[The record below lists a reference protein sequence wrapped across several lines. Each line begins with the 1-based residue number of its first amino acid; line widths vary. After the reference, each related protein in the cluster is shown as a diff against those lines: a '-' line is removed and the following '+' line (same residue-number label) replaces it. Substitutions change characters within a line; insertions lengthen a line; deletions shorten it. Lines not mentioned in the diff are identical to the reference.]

1 MLNNFFLNNMRS
13 KNSMIL
19 FVKNQNSGFTVKLN
33 LNGVRTIKSV
43 INIIYD
49 FYVLKVMVFNQ
60 QILPS

>member
-1 MLNNFFLNNMRS
+1 
-13 KNSMIL
+13 MIL